1 LASPTVRKAREFQRL
16 RDQGGEPFFDFKGLN
31 ERLGGETLDRWLAT
45 AKVGSPDP
53 GQALESSDD
62 ASPPP
67 PPVAGRRG
75 VLPRRD
81 PGPGRRRGPDDR
93 RRVRPIAPP
102 PTPPA
107 TSARHPYESLLFW
120 GLKPRQTVIEVSP
133 GGGYWTEILAPY
145 AKATGG
151 TYVAG
156 VADLAN
162 PKVSEGARKGRAAF
176 EARFAD
182 PALYGKVRFV
192 NFGPVAGPLGAA
204 GSADLVLTARNVHNW
219 TGQPGVADKIFADFF
234 AVLKPGG
241 VLAVEDHRA
250 DPKSETDKGA
260 DGYLATATVVALA
273 EKAGFKLDASSEINA
288 NPKDTKDY
296 PFGVWT
302 LPPTRQSAP
311 DGQPADPAFDR
322 AKYDAI
328 GESDRMTLRFRKP
341 G

>member
-1 LASPTVRKAREFQRL
+1 MTCRRLLLLAALATLGVAPALAAPALAADAALKTAIASPDRTPANVVR
-16 RDQGGEPFFDFKGLN
+16 DG
-31 ERLGGETLDRWLAT
+31 
-45 AKVGSPDP
+45 
-53 GQALESSDD
+53 
-62 ASPPP
+62 
-67 PPVAGRRG
+67 
-75 VLPRRD
+75 
-81 PGPGRRRGPDDR
+81 
-93 RRVRPIAPP
+93 
-102 PTPPA
+102 
-107 TSARHPYESLLFW
+107 ARHPYDSLVFW
-120 GLKPRQTVIEVSP
+120 GLQSKQTVVEVSP

-162 PKVSEGARKGRAAF
+162 PKLSDGARKGRASF

-182 PALYGKVRFV
+182 PAKYGKVQFV
-192 NFGPVAGPLGAA
+192 NFGPTAGPLGAP

-219 TGQPGVADKIFADFF
+219 TVQPGVADKIFADFF

-250 DPKSETDKGA
+250 DPKSESDKGA
-260 DGYLATATVVALA
+260 NGYLATATVVALA
-273 EKAGFKLDASSEINA
+273 EKAGFKLDAQSEINA
-288 NPKDTKDY
+288 NPKDTKDH

-302 LPPTRQSAP
+302 LPPVRQSAP
-311 DGQPADPAFDR
+311 DGQPADPNFDHTR
-322 AKYDAI
+322 YDAI

>member
-1 LASPTVRKAREFQRL
+1 MMTHRRHLLLLAAAAL
-16 RDQGGEPFFDFKGLN
+16 C
-31 ERLGGETLDRWLAT
+31 LGATPALADDS
-45 AKVGSPDP
+45 ALQLAISSPDRTP
-53 GQALESSDD
+53 
-62 ASPPP
+62 AS
-67 PPVAGRRG
+67 VA
-75 VLPRRD
+75 RD
-81 PGPGRRRGPDDR
+81 G
-93 RRVRPIAPP
+93 
-102 PTPPA
+102 
-107 TSARHPYESLLFW
+107 ARHPYASLVFW
-120 GLKPRQTVIEVSP
+120 GLKPRQTVVEVSP

-162 PKVSEGARKGRAAF
+162 PKISEGAKKGRAAF

-182 PALYGKVRFV
+182 PAKYGKVQFV
-192 NFGPVAGPLGAA
+192 NFGPVAGPLGAP

-241 VLAVEDHRA
+241 LLAVEDHRA

-273 EKAGFKLDASSEINA
+273 EKAGFKLDAQSEINA
-288 NPKDTKDY
+288 NPKDTKDH

-302 LPPTRQSAP
+302 LPPVRQSAP
-311 DGQPADPAFDR
+311 SGQPADPAFDHT
-322 AKYDAI
+322 KYDAI

>member
-1 LASPTVRKAREFQRL
+1 MTCRRHLLLFAAASLCLFAQPALAADAALQAAIASPDRAPANVAR
-16 RDQGGEPFFDFKGLN
+16 DG
-31 ERLGGETLDRWLAT
+31 
-45 AKVGSPDP
+45 
-53 GQALESSDD
+53 
-62 ASPPP
+62 
-67 PPVAGRRG
+67 
-75 VLPRRD
+75 
-81 PGPGRRRGPDDR
+81 
-93 RRVRPIAPP
+93 
-102 PTPPA
+102 
-107 TSARHPYESLLFW
+107 ARHPYESLTFW
-120 GLKPRQTVIEVSP
+120 GLKPKQTVIEVSP

-162 PKVSEGARKGRAAF
+162 PKISEGARKGRANF
-176 EARFAD
+176 EMRFMD
-182 PALYGKVRFV
+182 PAKYGTVRFV

-250 DPKSETDKGA
+250 DPKLETDKGA
-260 DGYLATATVVALA
+260 DGYLATATVGALA
-273 EKAGFKLDASSEINA
+273 EKAGFKLDAKSEINA
-288 NPKDTKDY
+288 NPKDTKDH

-302 LPPTRQSAP
+302 LPPVKRTAP
-311 DGQPADPAFDR
+311 GGQPDDPNFDR
-322 AKYDAI
+322 TKYDAI

>member
-1 LASPTVRKAREFQRL
+1 MTRRRHLLLFAAAALCLGATPVMAADAALQAAVASPDRTPASVAR
-16 RDQGGEPFFDFKGLN
+16 DG
-31 ERLGGETLDRWLAT
+31 
-45 AKVGSPDP
+45 
-53 GQALESSDD
+53 
-62 ASPPP
+62 
-67 PPVAGRRG
+67 
-75 VLPRRD
+75 
-81 PGPGRRRGPDDR
+81 
-93 RRVRPIAPP
+93 
-102 PTPPA
+102 
-107 TSARHPYESLLFW
+107 ARHPYDSLVFW
-120 GLKPRQTVIEVSP
+120 GLKPKQTVIEVSP

-162 PKVSEGARKGRAAF
+162 PKTSEGARKGRAAF

-182 PALYGKVRFV
+182 PAKYGKVQFV
-192 NFGPVAGPLGAA
+192 NFGSVAGPLGAP

-219 TGQPGVADKIFADFF
+219 TVVPGVADKIFADFF

-241 VLAVEDHRA
+241 ILAVEDHRA
-250 DPKSETDKGA
+250 DPKSESDKGA

-273 EKAGFKLDASSEINA
+273 EKAGFKLDAQSEINA
-288 NPKDTKDY
+288 NPKDTKDH

-302 LPPTRQSAP
+302 LPPVRQSAP
-311 DGQPADPAFDR
+311 DGQPADPNFDR

-341 G
+341 A